1 KILTK
6 KNDRSF
12 NETNCANLGGRRASG
27 FPWGQG
33 VPALAPS
40 GATACNRICYTARMF
55 IHRVFITGR
64 SDRGAWPW
72 RKPVC
77 LNT

>member
-1 KILTK
+1 MKQIVPIW
-6 KNDRSF
+6 
-12 NETNCANLGGRRASG
+12 RRARIRVSMGERLLTLRSG
-27 FPWGQG
+27 
-33 VPALAPS
+33 
-40 GATACNRICYTARMF
+40 GATGRNRICYTARMF

>member
-1 KILTK
+1 MGERLLTL
-6 KNDRSF
+6 RS
-12 NETNCANLGGRRASG
+12 G
-27 FPWGQG
+27 
-33 VPALAPS
+33 
-40 GATACNRICYTARMF
+40 GATGRNRICYTARMF

>member
-1 KILTK
+1 MYQAVSRRL
-6 KNDRSF
+6 RVPG
-12 NETNCANLGGRRASG
+12 LG
-27 FPWGQG
+27 
-33 VPALAPS
+33 
-40 GATACNRICYTARMF
+40 RICYTLSMF

>member
-1 KILTK
+1 MKQIVPVSVAV
-6 KNDRSF
+6 RIRVS
-12 NETNCANLGGRRASG
+12 LGVGGGIAG
-27 FPWGQG
+27 CG
-33 VPALAPS
+33 VPGAYGAALCT
-40 GATACNRICYTARMF
+40 GRICYTARMF

-72 RKPVC
+72 RKPVR

>member
-1 KILTK
+1 MQQIVPSPG
-6 KNDRSF
+6 D
-12 NETNCANLGGRRASG
+12 GRIRVS
-27 FPWGQG
+27 QG
-33 VPALAPS
+33 VLVGVEPPLDV
-40 GATACNRICYTARMF
+40 TAGGGCICYTARMF

>member
-1 KILTK
+1 MKQIVPIWGAA
-6 KNDRSF
+6 RIRVSMGARGS
-12 NETNCANLGGRRASG
+12 CLG
-27 FPWGQG
+27 
-33 VPALAPS
+33 ALR
-40 GATACNRICYTARMF
+40 ATACNRICYTARMF